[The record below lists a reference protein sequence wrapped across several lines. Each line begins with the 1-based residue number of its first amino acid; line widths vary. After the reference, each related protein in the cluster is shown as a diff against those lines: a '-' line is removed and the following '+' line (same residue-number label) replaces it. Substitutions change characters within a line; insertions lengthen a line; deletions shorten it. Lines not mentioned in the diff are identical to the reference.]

1 MEDIN
6 ELTVMK
12 EINNI
17 ENAKAKYFF
26 FGFMASLIP
35 YSVILVIAKKIDLSS
50 LFINTILV
58 FMILT
63 SIFNAFILSSN
74 IYQQL
79 VRYFEDKYET
89 SYKTI
94 KESIK

>member
-6 ELTVMK
+6 ELTIMK

-17 ENAKAKYFF
+17 ENAKTKYFF
-26 FGFMASLIP
+26 FGFMISLIP
-35 YSVILVIAKKIDLSS
+35 YSIILVIAKKIDSSS

-63 SIFNAFILSSN
+63 AIFNAFILSSN
-74 IYQQL
+74 IYKQL
-79 VRYFEDKYET
+79 VNYFENKYEG
-89 SYKTI
+89 SYKEI